1 MTKKYPDM
9 TRLFAAMEARK
20 RNGGTMLGRKPS
32 LNQSV
37 LDKVNDLLAYNK
49 ITVRSIARKLGTSE
63 SAVSRTLSGKY
74 SVSLG
79 NLERLCNAAGI
90 IIEFTVRGDVE
101 RGLLSEDAIRAM
113 KTSGK

>member
-1 MTKKYPDM
+1 
-9 TRLFAAMEARK
+9 
-20 RNGGTMLGRKPS
+20 MLGRKPT

-37 LDKVNDLLAYNK
+37 LDKVNDMLAYNK

-90 IIEFTVRGDVE
+90 IIEFTVRGDVGK
-101 RGLLSEDAIRAM
+101 GLLSEDEIRIRKA
-113 KTSGK
+113 KEKPRRIRRYKPKA